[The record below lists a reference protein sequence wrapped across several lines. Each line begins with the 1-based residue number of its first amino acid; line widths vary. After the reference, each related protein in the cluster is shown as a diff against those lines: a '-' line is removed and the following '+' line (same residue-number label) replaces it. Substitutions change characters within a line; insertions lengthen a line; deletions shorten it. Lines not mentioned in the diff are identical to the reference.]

1 MLLFIAFILACMF
14 LAVLAISGVILI
26 GILIWAC
33 WFKYNQSRKSKLTG
47 VLQ

>member
-1 MLLFIAFILACMF
+1 MLLFIAFILGCMF

-33 WFKYNQSRKSKLTG
+33 WFKYNQYRKLKMAEAL
-47 VLQ
+47 